1 MRESNFAFP
10 AQNRACVCITSQLY
24 DRRALDTTSPLPLFN
39 SLTQLVYLTSTS
51 PRIREIMTMD
61 GGLERLVRILH
72 DFCICP
78 PPPENPAMLYGLSP
92 PTARPNKLVPTLNPP
107 SFDKHAAYRFSLAFQ
122 CLVNIG
128 VRGSEPIRSRVV
140 QAGTLDVVGCILEAW
155 LANKGFAVGPSASAT
170 GMPRET
176 REQRQA
182 RRMLQSEQRQRQDV
196 DELYRAL
203 IRQQMEQQ
211 AEGRLAEPE
220 VRSRVDYTHRL
231 ALTLPQDEAME
242 DGTAAAHDRN
252 SHLAAPRPGT
262 SESTSQSNSDTDTST
277 DTSANTTPIGS
288 TTPTTTVLVPGRE
301 RSGTVIG
308 RRVWDDPQTQPTAP
322 HTATRQRT
330 IRARPSLAEHLR
342 ASPTP
347 SPDTSRPETETE
359 DDGDV
364 EGDVDADRDG
374 DINMDRRR
382 RVRQTIAPSTSPSPE
397 RRPSVSIT
405 RPTRRTVGIVSDDPP
420 ATSIIITDAGGSVD
434 VVAVGGDGGVEE
446 GIVSLDQNDDFAMG
460 APPGAPGAIDDGTG
474 PRHVDL
480 DLGLGAPDRRLS
492 VPGVNGPDITPR
504 AGLVN
509 LPAVPSGD
517 HRGGQ
522 GQTPRGRVVAADA
535 RRLIDPST
543 FPPQLTATTTTPVSL
558 NTRASP
564 SHHHRDT
571 DSGPY
576 RDEDVVLSL
585 QLLAYLSKYP
595 HVRQAFYKPRLSF
608 HPASAQLPGRSFS
621 GGAQASEQD
630 SSRATGKAS
639 AATMKDT
646 LLRTFGRGKEKE
658 RANASVYGSSI
669 GGPSSTISTTSLA
682 SPAPSSSS
690 SAYKGFGSSPN
701 PPPVR
706 QTNVFSLVER
716 FTFRPSASEAELPN
730 APPKLP
736 QEIQYWAGVIMRNA
750 CRKDESRGGIR
761 QCANMLCGRWESYP
775 REFAKCRRCR
785 KAKYCGKECQSTA
798 WSEGHRFW
806 CSAKDGD
813 DETVH
818 AHESSSRST
827 TAAAAA
833 AVASATPGITP
844 TLDTDG
850 AGAVRVAIIGDAID
864 MASGEIANAEEGLAV
879 TAGGTIRAG
888 TRQRVMA
895 LEPRARPTLL
905 GQHERTEDALVF
917 AGLRVGGAGRNVGPN
932 GMDVDPNGN
941 ILRTMFAAPP
951 ATANTNATTGR
962 ARRAD
967 EIQLPHSYRTV
978 YGGLGTMP
986 TPEQRAAR
994 RQNNDHDPREV
1005 AEILAMYTNP
1015 PSRPTTIPQNNQM
1028 RMRRLEQLRVQIGE
1042 QQASGSAADSY
1053 SPSSGSPTQVT
1064 PRRRLAGTTPETLSI
1079 PHTVDPSATPSDTTS
1094 PTARRPTLEELRRH
1108 YQPVEADQDMVMG

>member
-182 RRMLQSEQRQRQDV
+182 RRMLQNEQRQRQDV

-211 AEGRLAEPE
+211 AEGRSAEPE
-220 VRSRVDYTHRL
+220 
-231 ALTLPQDEAME
+231 DEAME
-242 DGTAAAHDRN
+242 DNTATARDSN
-252 SHLAAPRPGT
+252 SQLSASRPGT
-262 SESTSQSNSDTDTST
+262 SESQSNSDTDTST

-308 RRVWDDPQTQPTAP
+308 RRVWDDAPAQPTPP

-330 IRARPSLAEHLR
+330 IRARPSLVEHLR

-347 SPDTSRPETETE
+347 SSDTSRPETETE
-359 DDGDV
+359 DDGDA
-364 EGDVDADRDG
+364 EGDLDADRDG

-382 RVRQTIAPSTSPSPE
+382 RLRQAIVPSASPSPE

-474 PRHVDL
+474 GRRVDL
-480 DLGLGAPDRRLS
+480 DLGLGAPERRLS
-492 VPGVNGPDITPR
+492 IPGVNGPDITPR

-517 HRGGQ
+517 HRGAQ
-522 GQTPRGRVVAADA
+522 GQTPRGRGVAADG

-543 FPPQLTATTTTPVSL
+543 FPPQLTATVPTPVSL

-608 HPASAQLPGRSFS
+608 HPASAQLPGRSYP
-621 GGAQASEQD
+621 GGVQASEPD
-630 SSRATGKAS
+630 TSRATGKAPT
-639 AATMKDT
+639 ATMKDT

-669 GGPSSTISTTSLA
+669 AGPSSSTTSSTNPIPSTTNGP
-682 SPAPSSSS
+682 SPSS
-690 SAYKGFGSSPN
+690 SAYKAFTSSPN
-701 PPPVR
+701 PQPVR

-716 FTFRPSASEAELPN
+716 FTFRPSASESDLPN

-818 AHESSSRST
+818 AHDSGSRNT
-827 TAAAAA
+827 VAAAAA
-833 AVASATPGITP
+833 GVASAAPGITP
-844 TLDTDG
+844 TPDTEG
-850 AGAVRVAIIGDAID
+850 VGAVRVTIMGDAADTATGDI
-864 MASGEIANAEEGLAV
+864 GTTGEGLAV

-895 LEPRARPTLL
+895 LEPRARPSLP

-917 AGLRVGGAGRNVGPN
+917 AGLRVGGAGRNIGPN

-941 ILRTMFAAPP
+941 ILRTMFAAAPG
-951 ATANTNATTGR
+951 TTTMNATTGR
-962 ARRAD
+962 TRRAD
-967 EIQLPHSYRTV
+967 EIQAPPSYRSV
-978 YGGLGTMP
+978 YGGLGTLP

-994 RQNNDHDPREV
+994 RQNNDYDPREV
-1005 AEILAMYTNP
+1005 AEILAMYTHP
-1015 PSRPTTIPQNNQM
+1015 PGRAMTIAQNNPM
-1028 RMRRLEQLRVQIGE
+1028 RMRRLEQLRIQMAE
-1042 QQASGSAADSY
+1042 QQASGSTDPY
-1053 SPSSGSPTQVT
+1053 SPSSTSPTQAS
-1064 PRRRLAGTTPETLSI
+1064 PRRRLTGPSSETLNI
-1079 PHTVDPSATPSDTTS
+1079 PSTVDSTPTSGTVS
-1094 PTARRPTLEELRRH
+1094 PTARRPTLDELRRH
-1108 YQPVEADQDMVMG
+1108 YQATEADQDMVMG